1 MSKTTFN
8 VNRENLTVEMERTFN
23 APREKVFNAFIDP
36 KAISSWWGPR
46 SLKITIDKMEP
57 VEGGSWR
64 FIHKDAS
71 GNEFAFN
78 GIYKEINKPCQIVQ
92 TLNFEGIPETHELVE
107 TAKFEAIEGK
117 TRVRTISEYQN
128 IADLEGMVSSGMEAG
143 ATEGWDRLAELI
155 EIS

>member
-8 VNRENLTVEMERTFN
+8 INRENLTVEMERTFN

-46 SLKITIDKMEP
+46 SLKITIDKIEP

-78 GIYKEINKPCQIVQ
+78 GKYKEINKPCQIVQ
-92 TLNFEGIPETHELVE
+92 TLNFEGIPGNHELVE
-107 TAKFEAIEGK
+107 TAKFEDIEGK
-117 TRVRTISEYQN
+117 TRVRTVSEYQN
-128 IADLEGMVSSGMEAG
+128 IADLEGMVGSGMEAG
-143 ATEGWDRLAELI
+143 ATEGWDRLAELV
-155 EIS
+155 EQS